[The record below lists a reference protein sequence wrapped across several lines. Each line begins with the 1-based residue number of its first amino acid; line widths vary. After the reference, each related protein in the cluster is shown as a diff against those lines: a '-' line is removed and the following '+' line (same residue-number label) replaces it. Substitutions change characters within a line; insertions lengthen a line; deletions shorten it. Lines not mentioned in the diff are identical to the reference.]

1 MKAEKGTPLSY
12 SHVRRLGDKKYL
24 ANKKYLVGA
33 EVLMRKALLLNVFA
47 LLNSIK
53 EELSLL
59 SHTVRPCLYPQSL
72 HGKSETQ
79 PEYTKLLIS
88 E

>member
-1 MKAEKGTPLSY
+1 MKAEKGTPLTY

-24 ANKKYLVGA
+24 ANYMPKSFDEEDTTDKYLCSTLDWI
-33 EVLMRKALLLNVFA
+33 EK
-47 LLNSIK
+47 
-53 EELSLL
+53 ELSLL
-59 SHTVRPCLYPQSL
+59 SHSVRPRLYPQSI
-72 HGKSETQ
+72 HGKPETQ